1 MEVGTWRAT
10 KRDETITSNMKII
23 IKTPFLICLI
33 LFNLF
38 ITGCSVAPW
47 ERGNLAKP
55 QMALDSHPGQTEY
68 RGHAYGSRE
77 AATGSSVGAGGGC
90 GCY

>member
-1 MEVGTWRAT
+1 
-10 KRDETITSNMKII
+10 MKQF
-23 IKTPFLICLI
+23 FLVAVIPLCLS
-33 LFNLF
+33 L
-38 ITGCSVAPW
+38 TGCSVAPW
-47 ERGNLAKP
+47 ERGVLSKP
-55 QMALDSHPGQTEY
+55 QMALDSHPLQTEL